1 MKMMLKGFLF
11 FAALLCF
18 GMTEAQTV
26 SGTVSDNQGPLPGA
40 TVVVKG
46 TATGTTA
53 DFDGNYSISASAG
66 DVLVFSY
73 VGYTAQ
79 EITIGNQSTIN
90 VVLELGNVL
99 EEVVITGYGSQQ
111 QKEITSAVVSVDEES
126 FNKGAINDASQLLQG
141 KVAGLQIYNRGGN
154 PNAGA
159 VIRLRGLS
167 TIGANA
173 SPLVVI
179 DGVIGASLNNV
190 DPSDIES
197 INVLKDASAAAI
209 YGSRGSSGVILVTTK
224 SGKAGATQISY
235 NGQFSAI
242 GGI

>member
-1 MKMMLKGFLF
+1 MLKGFLF

-79 EITIGNQSTIN
+79 EITVGNQSTIN

-99 EEVVITGYGSQQ
+99 EEVVITGYGS
-111 QKEITSAVVSVDEES
+111 
-126 FNKGAINDASQLLQG
+126 
-141 KVAGLQIYNRGGN
+141 
-154 PNAGA
+154 
-159 VIRLRGLS
+159 
-167 TIGANA
+167 
-173 SPLVVI
+173 
-179 DGVIGASLNNV
+179 
-190 DPSDIES
+190 
-197 INVLKDASAAAI
+197 
-209 YGSRGSSGVILVTTK
+209 
-224 SGKAGATQISY
+224 
-235 NGQFSAI
+235 
-242 GGI
+242 